1 MDNIKGI
8 RTADGREKS
17 SIRIVK
23 DSKVIDGF
31 IEIIY
36 QDGRKELV
44 NKNSIYSIICD
55 TSELKK
61 KPEKDPEQIPG
72 EEAEQE

>member
-17 SIRIVK
+17 CIRIVK

-31 IEIIY
+31 LEIIY
-36 QDGRKELV
+36 KDGRKELV
-44 NKNSIYSIICD
+44 NKNSIYSIICN
-55 TSELKK
+55 TSEPKK
-61 KPEKDPEQIPG
+61 KPEKDPEELP
-72 EEAEQE
+72 ESEAEQE